1 MNSENQPVDPPDK
14 RWQDLARKL
23 VIITALF
30 ASVLSILMIANY
42 IQTKTIEPLKSPAL
56 SQLMLQLQKE
66 PENQA
71 LKEQIRALDLLARRA
86 YFTNQW
92 QVRTGGFLL
101 FASLIILLLAL
112 KYLKAQKDKF
122 PDLSTSAPPDLSW
135 DERILARKSIVTVGL
150 ILIGLALVTGILSES
165 EITIQNSD
173 NSGAAASPSIEEIR
187 QNWNGFRGA
196 QGQGIAY
203 QADLPLEWDGPSG
216 KNIVWKL
223 AVPRPGF
230 NSPIVWGSHIFFSG
244 ADKEIQEVYCIDS
257 RTGTILWTVPLTDI
271 PGTPSKKPKVTDD
284 TGYAAPTMTTDGQH
298 VYVIFATGDIACL
311 DFSGNRIWVKNLGV
325 PDNHYGHSSS
335 LLLYENLLL
344 IQYDNNKNKQL
355 IALQKITGDQ
365 VYVTARE
372 EQISWSSPILID
384 HDKRTQV
391 VLNSNPHVIGYDPA
405 NGQEL
410 WRVDCLYGEV
420 APSPAYADPYV
431 FAVNEFAVL
440 AAIKLDDPP
449 VVAWEFDEDLSEVS
463 SPVASSDILIVPT
476 SSGVVSCFDTRS
488 GERLWMQEFED
499 GFYSSPIIAGDRI
512 YLMDRRGIAYIL
524 RADRQYELLSTS
536 TLGEKATT
544 TPAFMPGRI
553 YIRGEKHLFCI
564 GNPDG

>member
-1 MNSENQPVDPPDK
+1 MNSENQRTPLFDK
-14 RWQDLARKL
+14 RWQNLAGKL
-23 VIITALF
+23 VIITTLF
-30 ASVLSILMIANY
+30 AAVISILMIANY

-92 QVRTGGFLL
+92 QIRTGGFLL
-101 FASLIILLLAL
+101 FGCLIILLVSL

-122 PDLSTSAPPDLSW
+122 PDLTTAAPPDLSW
-135 DERILARKSIVTVGL
+135 DERILARKSIISAGL
-150 ILIGLALVTGILSES
+150 LLIGVALLAGILSES
-165 EITIQNSD
+165 EISVRD
-173 NSGAAASPSIEEIR
+173 SESSGAAASPAPEEIK

-196 QGQGIAY
+196 QGLGIAY
-203 QADLPLEWDGPSG
+203 QSDLPLEWDGSSG

-223 AVPRPGF
+223 PVPKPGF

-244 ADKEIQEVYCIDS
+244 ADKESQEVYCVDT
-257 RTGTILWTVPLTDI
+257 RTGTILWTAPLTDI

-311 DFSGNRIWVKNLGV
+311 DFSGKRIWAKNLGV

-344 IQYDNNKNKQL
+344 VQYDNNKTKQL
-355 IALQKITGDQ
+355 IALHKMTGDQ
-365 VYVTARE
+365 VYVTRRD

-384 HDKRTQV
+384 HGQRREV

-405 NGQEL
+405 NGKEL

-420 APSPAYADPYV
+420 APSPAYVEPYV

-449 VVAWEFDEDLSEVS
+449 AVAWEFDEDLSEVS
-463 SPVASSDILIVPT
+463 SPVAVSDILIVPT
-476 SSGVVSCFDTRS
+476 SSGVVSCFDTGN
-488 GERLWMQEFED
+488 GERLWIQEFDE

-512 YLMDRRGIAYIL
+512 YLMDRRGVSYIL
-524 RADRQYELLSTS
+524 RAGREYELLSTCK
-536 TLGEKATT
+536 LGERATT

-553 YIRGEKHLFCI
+553 YIRAEKHLFCI